1 MGTLSGK
8 KLLTAGNKRG
18 GRMGVRTLARATLF
32 LLILITCAICQAQ
45 SAEQKIKAAFL
56 YHFCSYVQW
65 PQHVAS
71 DDHID
76 ITIGVTGTL
85 KTVRFIKDALE
96 TKSHNKCI
104 FHVRAVKPSDNL
116 GDIQILYVTQKS
128 RFSLNDFHSLEHAP
142 PILTITDEEKN
153 SNKSMINFVI
163 RDDQVRFVI
172 SKSRAD
178 QAGLKLSSEL
188 LAVALQVN

>member
-8 KLLTAGNKRG
+8 ALLTADKKRG
-18 GRMGVRTLARATLF
+18 ERMGVRTLARATLF
-32 LLILITCAICQAQ
+32 LLLLITCAICQAQ
-45 SAEQKIKAAFL
+45 STEQKIKVAFL

-85 KTVRFIKDALE
+85 KTVQFIKNALE
-96 TKSHNKCI
+96 TKSHNKCM
-104 FHVRAVKPSDNL
+104 FHVRAIKPSDKL
-116 GDIQILYVTQKS
+116 SDIQILYVTQKS
-128 RFSLNDFHSLEHAP
+128 RFSLNDFRALEHAP
-142 PILTITDEEKN
+142 PILTITDEEKI
-153 SNKSMINFVI
+153 SNESIINFVI
-163 RDDQVRFVI
+163 HNDQVRFVI